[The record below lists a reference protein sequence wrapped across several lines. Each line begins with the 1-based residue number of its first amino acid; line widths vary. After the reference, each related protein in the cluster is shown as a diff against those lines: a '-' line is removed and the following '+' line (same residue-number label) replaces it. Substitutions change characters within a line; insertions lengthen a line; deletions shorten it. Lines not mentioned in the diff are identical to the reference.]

1 MCQVDSNYC
10 ERIPEK
16 FYPINLLLRKRGA
29 IALLSE
35 NSIEYSN
42 IVIVIVCA
50 LYKSVALIFQKK
62 SIKNESVEKC
72 LELTKTDANKC

>member
-1 MCQVDSNYC
+1 M
-10 ERIPEK
+10 
-16 FYPINLLLRKRGA
+16 
-29 IALLSE
+29 LSE

-42 IVIVIVCA
+42 IVIVCA

-72 LELTKTDANKC
+72 LELTKTDANKR

>member
-1 MCQVDSNYC
+1 M
-10 ERIPEK
+10 
-16 FYPINLLLRKRGA
+16 
-29 IALLSE
+29 LSE
-35 NSIEYSN
+35 SSIEYSN

-72 LELTKTDANKC
+72 LELTKTDANKR